1 MVPRVINTTIKLNET
16 ESQIRDL
23 LMEFCDYHNQKNESS
38 QLVLR
43 ITGGWVRDKLLG
55 DESNDLDIA
64 INTLSG
70 EDFVTKL
77 TDYLNENHPN
87 LSLKAIH
94 TIKKNP
100 AKSKHLETCTAK
112 IYGLDI
118 DFVNLRSEKYTVD
131 SRIPIIEYGTAEEDA
146 LRRDATL
153 NALFYNLNE
162 KKIEDFTGKGIND
175 LKEGILRT
183 PLTPLQTFLDDPLR
197 VLRLIRFASRYNF
210 TIDNNTL
217 NAMKNSEIKS
227 SLLHKISRERIGVE
241 LEKILKSNNPEYGL
255 KLLNYV
261 SISESVF
268 NLDTVKQEIM
278 KLDNSINFQYEN
290 LLSPKISTSTT
301 IFPTLRNIVKS
312 SNLSM
317 SKIFSNVSPKVFWLS
332 IILSPFQTF
341 PIENAQPKI
350 LNDYYV
356 PRFVVRE
363 GLRFG
368 KNDYDQISKV
378 LMELSRSKEILLKV
392 LNDDIKRSQFG
403 LYLREFGDFVDVN
416 LAVNCFDDILTELN
430 LQFPV
435 EQPTPDEDL
444 ITNSNM
450 IQTVESNIQK
460 YNTICDKIHQFD
472 LSEVNKL
479 KPIIDG
485 KTISKSLNKKP
496 GPWIAQITQE
506 VLIWQLDNPHGTQ
519 EECLEFIKTLI

>member
-1 MVPRVINTTIKLNET
+1 MAPRVINTTIKLNET
-16 ESQIRDL
+16 ENQIRDL
-23 LMEFCDYHNQKNESS
+23 LMEFCEYHNKKDESN

-70 EDFVTKL
+70 EDFVTRL
-77 TDYLNENHPN
+77 TNYLNENHPN

-118 DFVNLRSEKYTVD
+118 DFVNLRSEKYTED

-162 KKIEDFTGKGIND
+162 RKIEDFTGKGIND

-210 TIDNNTL
+210 TIENDTL

-241 LEKILKSNNPEYGL
+241 LEKILKSPNPEYGL

-278 KLDNSINFQYEN
+278 KLDDTVSLDIENS
-290 LLSPKISTSTT
+290 LSPIINTSTT
-301 IFPTLRNIVKS
+301 IFPSLMNSIKQSTS
-312 SNLSM
+312 PM
-317 SKIFSNVSPKVFWLS
+317 SLVLNNVSRKLFWLS
-332 IILSPFQTF
+332 IILSPFQKF
-341 PIENAQPKI
+341 PIKDAQPKVF
-350 LNDYYV
+350 NEYYV

-378 LMELSRSKEILLKV
+378 LVELPKSKEILKKIYE
-392 LNDDIKRSQFG
+392 NDIKRSEFG
-403 LYLREFGDFVDVN
+403 LYLREFGDFVDLN
-416 LAVNCFDDILTELN
+416 LAVNCFDDILNELN

-435 EQPTPDEDL
+435 EEPTPEEIVINDESIIQCITKNIDL
-444 ITNSNM
+444 
-450 IQTVESNIQK
+450 
-460 YNTICDKIHQFD
+460 YNTICERIEEYD
-472 LSEVNKL
+472 LKEVNTL

-496 GPWIAQITQE
+496 GPWMAQITQQ
-506 VLIWQLDNPHGTQ
+506 VMIWQLDHPHGTQ
-519 EECLEFIKTLI
+519 AECLEYIETLI